1 MPTLPV
7 HAESVPLSGVRQ
19 VMDAAWQLPDSIGLH
34 VGEPSFATPEHVLA
48 AASSA
53 LSARETR
60 YSPNGGI
67 PQLRA
72 AIAEKLLRHNGLTVP
87 MNRIAVT
94 AGGMQALH
102 LAMSAMLHTGDEVL
116 IPDPGWPNFEM
127 AATLVQAT
135 PVHYPLRAEHGFL
148 PEVAELEALI
158 TPRTRAILINSP
170 SNPIGP
176 VLTEDLAEKLCRFAD
191 EHDLWVISDE
201 CYDQLTFD
209 VPHVSLG
216 RFDTAHRV
224 FGCFSFSKTYAMTG
238 LRVGYLA
245 APDDTTAATLTKLQ
259 ETVVSC
265 VNTPAQF
272 AALAALTGPQD
283 IVETM
288 RLAYRDRRDAAVE
301 FLDRHGVG
309 YLRPQGAFYLWIDV
323 RDRCGG
329 DVRSWTM
336 DRLRRHGVA
345 VGPGDA
351 FGPSGQG
358 WVRVSLATETEALLE
373 GLRRLV
379 A

>member
-1 MPTLPV
+1 
-7 HAESVPLSGVRQ
+7 
-19 VMDAAWQLPDSIGLH
+19 
-34 VGEPSFATPEHVLA
+34 
-48 AASSA
+48 
-53 LSARETR
+53 
-60 YSPNGGI
+60 
-67 PQLRA
+67 
-72 AIAEKLLRHNGLTVP
+72 
-87 MNRIAVT
+87 
-94 AGGMQALH
+94 
-102 LAMSAMLHTGDEVL
+102 
-116 IPDPGWPNFEM
+116 
-127 AATLVQAT
+127 
-135 PVHYPLRAEHGFL
+135 
-148 PEVAELEALI
+148 
-158 TPRTRAILINSP
+158 
-170 SNPIGP
+170 
-176 VLTEDLAEKLCRFAD
+176 
-191 EHDLWVISDE
+191 
-201 CYDQLTFD
+201 
-209 VPHVSLG
+209 
-216 RFDTAHRV
+216 
-224 FGCFSFSKTYAMTG
+224 MTG

>member
-1 MPTLPV
+1 
-7 HAESVPLSGVRQ
+7 
-19 VMDAAWQLPDSIGLH
+19 
-34 VGEPSFATPEHVLA
+34 
-48 AASSA
+48 
-53 LSARETR
+53 
-60 YSPNGGI
+60 
-67 PQLRA
+67 
-72 AIAEKLLRHNGLTVP
+72 
-87 MNRIAVT
+87 
-94 AGGMQALH
+94 
-102 LAMSAMLHTGDEVL
+102 
-116 IPDPGWPNFEM
+116 
-127 AATLVQAT
+127 
-135 PVHYPLRAEHGFL
+135 
-148 PEVAELEALI
+148 
-158 TPRTRAILINSP
+158 
-170 SNPIGP
+170 
-176 VLTEDLAEKLCRFAD
+176 
-191 EHDLWVISDE
+191 
-201 CYDQLTFD
+201 
-209 VPHVSLG
+209 
-216 RFDTAHRV
+216 
-224 FGCFSFSKTYAMTG
+224 
-238 LRVGYLA
+238 
-245 APDDTTAATLTKLQ
+245 
-259 ETVVSC
+259 